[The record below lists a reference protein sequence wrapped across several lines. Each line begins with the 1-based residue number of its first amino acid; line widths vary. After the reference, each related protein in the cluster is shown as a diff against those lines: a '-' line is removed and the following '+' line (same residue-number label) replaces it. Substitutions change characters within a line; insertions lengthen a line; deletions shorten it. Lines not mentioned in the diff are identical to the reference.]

1 MKINIICYLFLFIL
15 FNCSPSSASN
25 SIKFGLHQNKPL
37 NFYDIDGQAKGFV
50 IDIFSQIARQEN
62 WQIQYIPCKWDDC
75 LKELENGDIDV
86 LSAIGYTVKRSD
98 MYDFN
103 ETTLITNWGMV
114 IIPPGSMIQSILDL
128 EGKSIVVMKKAGHSL
143 ALAELLKNFNLHA
156 KFIEVDDFMEVF
168 KIVQA
173 KKADAGVV
181 NRLLASQFVTAYN
194 VLESSIIFNPIDI
207 RYAFTKNRHKE
218 TINTLD
224 QRLLEMRAS
233 PDSPYYQSLSIWFGG
248 REKSRL
254 YYWLKWGIV
263 ISLGIVVL
271 FVSISLFLR
280 HQIKLKT
287 AILNKKNEALEAA
300 NNAKN
305 TFLANMSH
313 EIRTPMNAIIG
324 MSHLVLQ
331 SNLEAKQRDQ
341 ITKVRQ
347 SAENLLGILND
358 ILDYSKI
365 EAGELVLETTGF
377 LLNDAIDSMLNITRL
392 KAKEK
397 NINISVS
404 INQTVPKKLTGDPLR
419 LGQVLI
425 NIGNNAVKFSKPN
438 GMVLIEVNVQKEGKN
453 DILLHFAVKDLGIGI
468 SPEQQTKLFQ
478 SFSQA
483 DPSTT
488 RKYGGTGLGLV
499 ISKMIVELMHGDI
512 WVESEQGV
520 GSIFHFTV
528 LLGKW
533 QGETNQID
541 LHSDSNEKATRLAL
555 DKLCGRK
562 ILLVEDNEFNQELA
576 QMLLESKHIKVRT
589 ANNGQEALD
598 ILSEEEFDCV
608 LMDCHMPI
616 MDGYEATR
624 KIREHEK
631 LINLPVIALTANA
644 MVGDREKVL
653 TVGMNDHITKPL
665 KPDEMYMTLAKWI
678 APHDA

>member
-1 MKINIICYLFLFIL
+1 
-15 FNCSPSSASN
+15 
-25 SIKFGLHQNKPL
+25 
-37 NFYDIDGQAKGFV
+37 
-50 IDIFSQIARQEN
+50 
-62 WQIQYIPCKWDDC
+62 
-75 LKELENGDIDV
+75 
-86 LSAIGYTVKRSD
+86 
-98 MYDFN
+98 
-103 ETTLITNWGMV
+103 
-114 IIPPGSMIQSILDL
+114 
-128 EGKSIVVMKKAGHSL
+128 
-143 ALAELLKNFNLHA
+143 
-156 KFIEVDDFMEVF
+156 
-168 KIVQA
+168 
-173 KKADAGVV
+173 
-181 NRLLASQFVTAYN
+181 
-194 VLESSIIFNPIDI
+194 
-207 RYAFTKNRHKE
+207 
-218 TINTLD
+218 
-224 QRLLEMRAS
+224 
-233 PDSPYYQSLSIWFGG
+233 
-248 REKSRL
+248 
-254 YYWLKWGIV
+254 
-263 ISLGIVVL
+263 
-271 FVSISLFLR
+271 
-280 HQIKLKT
+280 
-287 AILNKKNEALEAA
+287 
-300 NNAKN
+300 
-305 TFLANMSH
+305 
-313 EIRTPMNAIIG
+313 
-324 MSHLVLQ
+324 
-331 SNLEAKQRDQ
+331 
-341 ITKVRQ
+341 
-347 SAENLLGILND
+347 
-358 ILDYSKI
+358 
-365 EAGELVLETTGF
+365 
-377 LLNDAIDSMLNITRL
+377 
-392 KAKEK
+392 
-397 NINISVS
+397 
-404 INQTVPKKLTGDPLR
+404 LTGDPLR

-425 NIGNNAVKFSKPN
+425 NIGNNAVKFSQPN

-533 QGETNQID
+533 QGETDQID
-541 LHSDSNEKATRLAL
+541 LHSDSNEKATRLAM

-631 LINLPVIALTANA
+631 LKNLPVIALTANA